1 MQLENVMLL
10 LIVDV
15 FSVVQNALPIELL
28 FVRGLDG
35 ELVSQDGVT
44 QVNVTAGKE
53 TNALLVKL

>member
-1 MQLENVMLL
+1 MLL

-15 FSVVQNALPIELL
+15 FSGVQNALPIELL
-28 FVRGLDG
+28 FVRGLDL